1 MSRTPARSA
10 RLGLCMIARD
20 EEALL
25 PGCLASVAGVVD
37 EIVVLDT
44 GSRDRTVELARA
56 AGARVIERP
65 WSGDFSAARNAALAA
80 ARADYVLVL
89 DADERLASGAR
100 KLLREV
106 VHKARID
113 CGLLPLHHADALEA
127 GESEVLSGRRRL
139 GEPMLLP
146 RLLRRTADLAWNGIV
161 HESPSAWLAQPGRRV
176 CALEAP
182 IVHYGAIP
190 ALRELRGKN
199 QRNFELLERR
209 CAAHPHDGNARAYL
223 ALECAR
229 AGQRE
234 RARVEAER
242 ALLDLEDVRASGSQQ
257 GEPVQ
262 IASLLAHLQLQS
274 GEAEAARDT
283 LARARALGAE
293 HPNIELLE
301 GLACELL
308 ALRSPAGAPRAQWC
322 ERASAC
328 FEACCAQAGRAF
340 AAELLPGATGWAAL
354 AHLASVRLLA
364 GDAAGARRAA
374 DAALA
379 FRADHRGA
387 QLTRAEALLE
397 LGELPAALE
406 SIAPLLPQ
414 GGPDAWLL
422 AAACALGLGQ
432 VADARL
438 FLQRARVERNQR
450 EFSAPL
456 RAERFGALER
466 ALANAAN

>member
-1 MSRTPARSA
+1 MSRSNERGA

-37 EIVVLDT
+37 EIVLVDT
-44 GSRDRTVELARA
+44 GSTDRTAELARA
-56 AGARVIERP
+56 AGARVVERA
-65 WSGDFSAARNAALAA
+65 WTGDFSAARNAALAES
-80 ARADYVLVL
+80 RADYVLVL

-106 VHKARID
+106 AQKARLD

-127 GESEVLSGRRRL
+127 SEGEVLSGRRRL

-146 RLLRRTADLAWNGIV
+146 RLLRRTPELAWHGIV

-176 CALEAP
+176 CTLEAP

-199 QRNFELLERR
+199 RRNLELLERR
-209 CAAHPHDGNARAYL
+209 CAEHPHDGNARAYL

-234 RARVEAER
+234 RARIEAER
-242 ALLDLEDVRASGSQQ
+242 ALLDLEALRTSGSRQ

-262 IASLLAHLQLQS
+262 IATLLAHQQLQA
-274 GEAEAARDT
+274 GEPEAVLAT
-283 LARARALGAE
+283 LARARALRAE

-308 ALRSPAGAPRAQWC
+308 ALRSPAGPLRAQWC

-340 AAELLPGATGWAAL
+340 AAELLPGATSWAAL
-354 AHLASVRLLA
+354 AHLAAVRLLA
-364 GDAAGARRAA
+364 GDAAGARSAA
-374 DAALA
+374 EAALA

-387 QLTRAEALLE
+387 RLTRAEALLE

-406 SIAPLLPQ
+406 AIAPLLPQ

-432 VADARL
+432 IEDARL
-438 FLQRARVERNQR
+438 FLQRARAERAR
-450 EFSAPL
+450 RDFAVPS

-466 ALANAAN
+466 ALATAA

>member
-1 MSRTPARSA
+1 MSRSIERGA

-37 EIVVLDT
+37 EMALVDT
-44 GSRDRTVELARA
+44 GSTDRTVALARG
-56 AGARVIERP
+56 AGARVIERA
-65 WSGDFSAARNAALAA
+65 WTGDFSAARNAALAES
-80 ARADYVLVL
+80 RADYVLVL
-89 DADERLASGAR
+89 DADERLAGGAR

-106 VHKARID
+106 VQKARID
-113 CGLLPLHHADALEA
+113 CGLLPLHHADALAASE
-127 GESEVLSGRRRL
+127 GEVLSGRRRI

-146 RLLRRTADLAWNGIV
+146 RLLRRTPELAWQGIV

-190 ALRELRGKN
+190 ALRESRGKN
-199 QRNFELLERR
+199 RRNMELLERR
-209 CAAHPHDGNARAYL
+209 CAEHPHDANARAYL

-242 ALLDLEDVRASGSQQ
+242 ALLELESLRASGSQQ

-262 IASLLAHLQLQS
+262 IATLLAHQQLQA
-274 GEAEAARDT
+274 GEPEAARET
-283 LARARALGAE
+283 VARARALRAE
-293 HPNIELLE
+293 HPNLELLD

-308 ALRSPAGAPRAQWC
+308 ALRSPAGPLRAQWC
-322 ERASAC
+322 ERASTC
-328 FEACCAQAGRAF
+328 FEACAARAGRAF
-340 AAELLPGATGWAAL
+340 AAELLPGATSWAAL
-354 AHLASVRLLA
+354 AHLGAVRLLA
-364 GDAAGARRAA
+364 RDAVGARRAA
-374 DAALA
+374 EAALA

-397 LGELPAALE
+397 LGELAVALE

-432 VADARL
+432 VEDARL
-438 FLQRARVERNQR
+438 FMQRVRAERGR
-450 EFSAPL
+450 RDFAAPL
-456 RAERFGALER
+456 RAERYGELER
-466 ALANAAN
+466 ALASAA